1 MQLYGANYI
10 ALVIIQFIGISH
22 THFLSYSPIRDVK
35 QEAYVPFVSDKYLI
49 YIGSSTRLTFI

>member
-22 THFLSYSPIRDVK
+22 THFLSYSPKMKMKKLTIK
-35 QEAYVPFVSDKYLI
+35 LNFLI
-49 YIGSSTRLTFI
+49 FTLEITIERA